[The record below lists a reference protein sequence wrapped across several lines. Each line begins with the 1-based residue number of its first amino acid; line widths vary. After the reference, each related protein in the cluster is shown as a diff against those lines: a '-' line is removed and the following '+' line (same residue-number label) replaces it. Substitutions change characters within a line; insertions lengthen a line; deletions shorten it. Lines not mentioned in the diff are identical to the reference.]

1 MKSTLER
8 APGSRVILEIEVS
21 PEEMEPEIQEA
32 CRRLSRQVRI
42 PGYRPGKAPSSVVQ
56 RVLGRQRALQE
67 ALDPMVTRA
76 YRTALEEEG
85 VSAVEAP
92 QIEVKSFEDG
102 TPLQFVA
109 TVAVQPEVTLA
120 EFPAERIRPEPP
132 TVGPEDVD
140 QAVEALREQRAIW
153 VPKTEASAVGDLVML
168 RTTGRVIDGPRI
180 EERSVEGV
188 LGSGQLRPQIDEA
201 VTGAV
206 PGAVVELDLEF
217 GPEERVAAV
226 RGKSAHVRVELL
238 EVKRREL
245 PELDDAFA
253 AEVAEGKTLAELRAD
268 VGNRLRAAW
277 AQRAHDAATQQALE
291 RVVAEATVE
300 LPAVL
305 IDRAVDSLLGDMANQ
320 LQRAGVGLEEA
331 VARDGKTVEQ
341 LRAELR
347 PEGERRARTLLVLEA
362 VARREGLTVS
372 DGEVEQEIAQLAA
385 QGGLSLENLRRAV
398 RRSDGGAGIRLELLR
413 RKAVAVLRRT
423 LVEPLPVE
431 GTDGAD
437 SGSPAA
443 GEGVG
448 GAEGT
453 GQRGSE
459 Q

>member
-56 RVLGRQRALQE
+56 RVLGRQRALRE

-102 TPLQFVA
+102 APLQFVA
-109 TVAVQPEVTLA
+109 TVAVQPEVALA
-120 EFPAERIRPEPP
+120 EFPAERVRPEPAP
-132 TVGPEDVD
+132 VGPEDID

-153 VPKTEASAVGDLVML
+153 VPKTEAAAVGDLVML

-188 LGSGQLRPQIDEA
+188 LGSGQLRSQIDAA
-201 VTGAV
+201 VTGAL
-206 PGAVVELDLEF
+206 PGAVVELDLGF
-217 GPEERVAAV
+217 GADERVAAV

-300 LPAVL
+300 VPEVL

-331 VARDGKTVEQ
+331 AARDGKTVAQ
-341 LRAELR
+341 LRVELR
-347 PEGERRARTLLVLEA
+347 PEGQQRARTLLVLEA

-423 LVEPLPVE
+423 LVEPPASE
-431 GTDGAD
+431 GAD
-437 SGSPAA
+437 SGASAA
-443 GEGVG
+443 GEGTG